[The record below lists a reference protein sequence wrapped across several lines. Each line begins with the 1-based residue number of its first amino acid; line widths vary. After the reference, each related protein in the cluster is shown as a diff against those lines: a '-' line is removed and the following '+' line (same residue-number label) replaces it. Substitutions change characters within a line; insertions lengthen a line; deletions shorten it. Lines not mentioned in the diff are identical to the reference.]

1 MRKQLKH
8 VQSNFYHAG
17 SLGEGALWLC
27 LEPERDRLISVLS
40 DNATIIQAS
49 RLQHSCV
56 FINRFFFCS
65 LFGGTGTRRVR
76 ALRSSKNA
84 SIFEPTERRKY
95 LLIRQINR
103 LLPRWVVRVSKTE
116 WLMGP
121 CIWVE
126 AYHQRIEHSNK
137 VRRRIKNWEVFLFGS
152 GQRTQ
157 TLTALSRKDFLEYR
171 FQ

>member
-27 LEPERDRLISVLS
+27 LGPERDPLISVLS

-49 RLQHSCV
+49 RLQHSGV

-65 LFGGTGTRRVR
+65 LFGGTGARRVR

-95 LLIRQINR
+95 LLIRQINW

-116 WLMGP
+116 WWWLLVFELRP
-121 CIWVE
+121 FIKESNILTKCAVE
-126 AYHQRIEHSNK
+126 SIT
-137 VRRRIKNWEVFLFGS
+137 G
-152 GQRTQ
+152 
-157 TLTALSRKDFLEYR
+157 R
-171 FQ
+171 FFYLVPGRELKR

>member
-49 RLQHSCV
+49 RLQHSGV

-65 LFGGTGTRRVR
+65 LFGGTGTRRLR

-95 LLIRQINR
+95 LLIRQINQ
-103 LLPRWVVRVSKTE
+103 LLPRWVVRVSNSKTE
-116 WLMGP
+116 WLMGRF
-121 CIWVE
+121 E
-126 AYHQRIEHSNK
+126 AFHQRIKHSNK
-137 VRRRIKNWEVFLFGS
+137 VHRRINNWEVILFGS
-152 GQRTQ
+152 G
-157 TLTALSRKDFLEYR
+157 
-171 FQ
+171 

>member
-8 VQSNFYHAG
+8 VQSNFYQAG
-17 SLGEGALWLC
+17 SLGEGALWPC
-27 LEPERDRLISVLS
+27 LGPDRDRFISVLS
-40 DNATIIQAS
+40 DNATIKQAS
-49 RLQHSCV
+49 RLQHSSGV

-103 LLPRWVVRVSKTE
+103 LLPRWVVRVSKSE

-126 AYHQRIEHSNK
+126 AFHQRIKHSNK
-137 VRRRIKNWEVFLFGS
+137 VHRRINNWEVFLFGS
-152 GQRTQ
+152 G
-157 TLTALSRKDFLEYR
+157 
-171 FQ
+171 

>member
-27 LEPERDRLISVLS
+27 LGPERDPLISVLS

-49 RLQHSCV
+49 RLQHSGV

-65 LFGGTGTRRVR
+65 LFGGTSARRVR

-95 LLIRQINR
+95 ILIRQINR

-126 AYHQRIEHSNK
+126 AFHQRIKHSNK
-137 VRRRIKNWEVFLFGS
+137 VRRRINNWEVFYLVPG
-152 GQRTQ
+152 RE
-157 TLTALSRKDFLEYR
+157 LKR
-171 FQ
+171 